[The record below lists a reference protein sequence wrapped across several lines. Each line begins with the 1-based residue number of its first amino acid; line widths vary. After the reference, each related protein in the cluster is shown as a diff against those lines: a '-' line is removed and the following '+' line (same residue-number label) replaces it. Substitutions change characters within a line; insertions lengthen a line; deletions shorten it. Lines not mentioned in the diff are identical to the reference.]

1 MSVVHVAVGVVLRGT
16 QVFIS
21 LRANT
26 AHQGGKWE
34 FPGGKVD
41 NGESVTQALAR
52 ELYEEIGV
60 VVRASEPLLVIEHD
74 YQDKRV
80 KLDVHLVKAFEGE
93 PYGKENQQ
101 TRWLEIQAL
110 QEDEFPAANIAI
122 IDALRNK
129 LTKSEALY

>member
-1 MSVVHVAVGVVLRGT
+1 MNLVHVAVGVVLRGNK
-16 QVFIS
+16 VFIS
-21 LRANT
+21 LRPDT

-41 NGESVTQALAR
+41 EAESVTEALIR
-52 ELYEEIGV
+52 ELHEEIGI

-74 YQDKRV
+74 YKDKQV
-80 KLDVHLVKAFEGE
+80 KLDVHLVTEFEGE

-122 IDALRNK
+122 IDALRTK
-129 LTKSEALY
+129 LAT